1 MKRFPSSHLF
11 TAELVPLF
19 KKQLE
24 LCKVKEGETII
35 LFNDTEFNKQCPA
48 AYLAAAKELKPEVF
62 LMTFP
67 TDMKTLSS
75 KAILNA
81 WRSRPILS

>member
-24 LCKVKEGETII
+24 LCKVKEGETIL
-35 LFNDTEFNKQCPA
+35 LFNDTEFN
-48 AYLAAAKELKPEVF
+48 E
-62 LMTFP
+62 
-67 TDMKTLSS
+67 
-75 KAILNA
+75 
-81 WRSRPILS
+81 